1 MSSGIGSDRTAEVS
15 RAEFTELGEE
25 AQAGGAAWVRR
36 NFELVKN
43 LKVPMSAVL
52 GSCELSVEQLFALK
66 EGATVA
72 LEQPVDAVVDLVVEG
87 KVVAR
92 GEIVVVD
99 DNFGVRIVELIAAD
113 DERH

>member
-1 MSSGIGSDRTAEVS
+1 MSSGSERSGDVS
-15 RAEFTELGEE
+15 RAEFTELGEGG
-25 AQAGGAAWVRR
+25 GGAAWVRR

-43 LKVPMSAVL
+43 LKVPVSAVL

-66 EGATVA
+66 EGATVT
-72 LEQPVDAVVDLVVEG
+72 LEQPVDAVVDVTVEG

-99 DNFGVRIVELIAAD
+99 DNFGVRIVELLAPD
-113 DERH
+113 GDGR